1 MISGNAA
8 GGIYISGG
16 VLDVVAG
23 NDIGTN
29 AAGTGAIANGNDG
42 VEIAN
47 GASKNTIGGAAA
59 GAGNVISGNT
69 NDGVQ
74 IVGSGTSDNVV
85 AGNLI
90 GTNVTGTVAIV
101 NGYNGVQLSNDASGN
116 TIGGTARRSATSYPA
131 APATECRSA
140 ARGRPPTWSPAI

>member
-1 MISGNAA
+1 MS
-8 GGIYISGG
+8 SRC
-16 VLDVVAG
+16 

-47 GASKNTIGGAAA
+47 GASKDTIGGAAA

-69 NDGVQ
+69 NDGVE

-90 GTNVTGTVAIV
+90 GTDITGTVAIA
-101 NGYNGVQLSNDASGN
+101 NASDGLEIDTSASGN
-116 TIGGTARRSATSYPA
+116 TIGGTTGSAQISSPETAIAEYQSIVARPETSWRA
-131 APATECRSA
+131 AILA
-140 ARGRPPTWSPAI
+140 PT